1 MDLLIVPVPM
11 FSKDVAVEAYLFRYQ
26 ESDDI
31 LEPGCRLSRL
41 DGVMNSPPLHMLKFV
56 SLDTFTLGK
65 PVFVPVT
72 NYMLLADLHRQ
83 CAQKPEQIVFLLD
96 DTVNTG
102 EEYIESIRR
111 LKGLGYRFGIQKLTK
126 IEPYAEVLQL
136 CDYILYDHRNIDER
150 EQQILRILAGRDYKH
165 LKSVYTHIMTKEM
178 FEIVA
183 KHAPGWYEGRFYR
196 TPLTKGS
203 SAKVSPLDV
212 NLINLSNEVRS
223 TDFEF
228 AKIAQIISKDTA
240 LSIALLKL
248 VNSAYFGAKHK
259 ISSINQA
266 VAMLGQNEIRKWIT
280 TAVSRL
286 LGADKP
292 SEVTR
297 LSLLRARF
305 AEVLA
310 PRFGLAEEAESLFL
324 MGLFSVVDAVLNV
337 PMDEALKLVH
347 VSDKIYAA
355 LVDRTGDYFA
365 IYDFMLQYEAAN
377 WSVISR
383 ILLLNNIPTS
393 DIYDCYIDSLKWY
406 HDIVTEA

>member
-1 MDLLIVPVPM
+1 
-11 FSKDVAVEAYLFRYQ
+11 
-26 ESDDI
+26 
-31 LEPGCRLSRL
+31 
-41 DGVMNSPPLHMLKFV
+41 MLKFV

-72 NYMLLADLHRQ
+72 NYMLLADLHAQ
-83 CAQKPEQIVFLLD
+83 CSQKPEQVVFLLD

-102 EEYIESIRR
+102 EEYLESIKR
-111 LKGLGYRFGIQKLTK
+111 LTGLGYRFAIQKLTN
-126 IEPYAEVLQL
+126 IEPYAQILPL
-136 CDYILYDHRNIDER
+136 CDYILFDHRNIDER
-150 EQQILRILAGRDYKH
+150 EQQILRILVGRDYKH
-165 LKSVYTHIMTKEM
+165 LKAVYTHIMTKEM
-178 FEIVA
+178 FEIVS

-203 SAKVSPLDV
+203 AAKVSPLDV
-212 NLINLSNEVRS
+212 NLINLSNEVRGN
-223 TDFEF
+223 DFEF
-228 AKIAQIISKDTA
+228 TKVAQIISKDTA

-248 VNSAYFGAKHK
+248 VNSAYFGARHK

-292 SEVTR
+292 GEVTR
-297 LSLLRARF
+297 ISLLRARF

-310 PRFGLAEEAESLFL
+310 PKFGLDGESESLFL
-324 MGLFSVVDAVLNV
+324 MGLFSVLDAVLDI

-347 VSDKIYAA
+347 VSDKIYSA
-355 LVDRTGDYFA
+355 LVERSGDYFP

-383 ILLLNNIPTS
+383 ILLLNNIPVD
-393 DIYDCYIDSLKWY
+393 DIYDCYVDSLKWY
-406 HDIVTEA
+406 RDIVTEG